1 MPEAA
6 PLLTILTP
14 TYNRAYCL
22 GALRASLAAQEFR
35 DFEWLVVDDG
45 STDGTLELL
54 ASWAADGGLAPRTI
68 TGRNGGKHRALNR
81 GVPEARGR
89 WTFIVDSDDQLP
101 PGALAAAA
109 AAIPEA
115 EADAAIGGI
124 MGLRVRP
131 DGSLIGERLPA
142 GVRAMDAAALTFT
155 AGLRGDKAELFKTE
169 VLRAFPFP
177 ELEGEKFLTEC
188 VVWFR
193 IARAGYKLLLLDEPI
208 YVCDY
213 REDGLSAKSLSLRL
227 RNPKGTLLFY
237 REELALGFPRRAL
250 FREAANYVRFAI
262 HAGRFGEALRE
273 LEPRGRRLAI
283 LAAPL
288 GLAAAILDRAKGA
301 GPA

>member
-1 MPEAA
+1 MADRKA
-6 PLLTILTP
+6 PLITVLTP
-14 TYNRAYCL
+14 TYNRARTL
-22 GALRASLAAQEFR
+22 PALKASLEAQAFR

-45 STDGTLELL
+45 STDGTHELV
-54 ASWAADGGLAPRTI
+54 ASWADGRLALRAIRTE
-68 TGRNGGKHRALNR
+68 NGGKHRALNR
-81 GVPEARGR
+81 GIPEALGR
-89 WTFIVDSDDQLP
+89 WTFIVDSDDRLP
-101 PGALAAAA
+101 PGALATVA
-109 AAIPEA
+109 AAIPA
-115 EADAAIGGI
+115 ADVDPATGGI

-213 REDGLSAKSLSLRL
+213 QDDGLSARSLSLRL

-237 REELALGFPRRAL
+237 REELALDFPGRAL
-250 FREAANYVRFAI
+250 FREAANYARFAI
-262 HAGRFGEALRE
+262 HAGRFGSSLRE

-288 GLAAAILDRAKGA
+288 GLAAAIVDRMKVA
-301 GPA
+301 GRK